1 MKIKK
6 SSTIDELQ
14 KVMKKDMDS
23 DEHVS
28 KKKIRQ
34 TMEQFMD
41 DG

>member
-6 SSTIDELQ
+6 SSTINELR
-14 KVMKKDMDS
+14 KIMKKDMDS

-28 KKKIRQ
+28 KKKIKK
-34 TMEQFMD
+34 TMDNFIA